1 MATSELDTT
10 PVEWKV
16 VRENLVQLHCEDVS
30 WEQATDKIPLD
41 LVRYLLGDLVPHLS
55 TLVFLRGNRCLFT
68 IDWTKIPNSYAVWQY
83 MVDNSFHKR
92 TSMQVAHYHFTF
104 MLSHVGPK
112 YEDLVDLYC
121 QAHLG
126 EPHPSFRKED
136 VWVQGSL
143 QLMEHPEMLY
153 LPPNLPGSTP
163 KKANIAK
170 PQAGSDLPSLEEMG
184 QQELVELVKQ
194 LLAERANRQT
204 PLANPNKDVTVA
216 GHTSMNQESLIQSSQ
231 AILQGLAEGGYIHA
245 KTPKFESFFGDEKKN
260 KLDFDMWERQ
270 VMSAATTHSGAAIKQ
285 AMMQSLKGQVLMVT
299 SALPPDASWE
309 KLLQALK
316 IKYQD
321 KAPYDVLMAQ
331 FYGTKMDIDE
341 KCASFGTRLEQKL
354 NQVSLQYPDKISKTM
369 YWNCV
374 RERFFHGLPK
384 DLRTNL
390 RTQFDSGAIYYQ
402 MLELARIVESENF
415 HENSGIETK
424 ATSNKGKSKINVA
437 SVDNPTQQMQQ
448 LQGAV
453 KGLTKLLQNNQQQT
467 QLPQI
472 PLFVSQTGPKGTQ
485 ENVNTLPQ
493 ATNGQGSTA
502 PQRGRGGRGGYRGRG
517 GRGRGGMILCY
528 WCRDFLPKEQANHK
542 VAQCPYQKQAKNDWW
557 KNQLSTVQGN
567 AQVAQPNT
575 EETRKG
581 NYCKIYWR
589 GTSRFPK

>member
-55 TLVFLRGNRCLFT
+55 TLVFLRENRCLFT

-143 QLMEHPEMLY
+143 QPMEHPEMLY

-204 PLANPNKDVTVA
+204 PLANPNRYVTVA

-285 AMMQSLKGQVLMVT
+285 AMMQSLKGQALMVT

-390 RTQFDSGAIYYQ
+390 RTKFDSGATYYQ

-437 SVDNPTQQMQQ
+437 SVDNPTQQIQQMQQ

-472 PLFVSQTGPKGTQ
+472 PQFVSQTGQKGTQ

-502 PQRGRGGRGGYRGRG
+502 PQRGRGGRGGYRGTG

-528 WCRDFLPKEQANHK
+528 WYRDFLPKEQANHK
-542 VAQCPYQKQAKNDWW
+542 VVQCPYQKQAKNDWL

-575 EETRKG
+575 EE
-581 NYCKIYWR
+581 N
-589 GTSRFPK
+589 

>member
-10 PVEWKV
+10 PVEWKA

-41 LVRYLLGDLVPHLS
+41 LVRYLLGDLVPHLN
-55 TLVFLRGNRCLFT
+55 TLVFLRGNRCLFM
-68 IDWTKIPNSYAVWQY
+68 IDWTKVPDSYAVWQY
-83 MVDNSFHKR
+83 MLNNSFHKR

-112 YEDLVDLYC
+112 YEGLVDLYC
-121 QAHLG
+121 QAYLG

-143 QLMEHPEMLY
+143 QPMEHPEMLY
-153 LPPNLPGSTP
+153 LPPTLPGSTP

-170 PQAGSDLPSLEEMG
+170 PQSGSDLPSLEEMG

-194 LLAERANRQT
+194 LLEERANRQT
-204 PLANPNKDVTVA
+204 PLSNPNKDVTVA
-216 GHTSMNQESLIQSSQ
+216 GHTSMNQESLIQNSQ
-231 AILQGLAEGGYIHA
+231 TILQGLAEGGYIHA

-285 AMMQSLKGQVLMVT
+285 AMMQSLKGQALMAT

-354 NQVSLQYPDKISKTM
+354 NQVSLQYPNKISETM

-374 RERFFHGLPK
+374 RERFFHGLSK
-384 DLRTNL
+384 DMRTNL
-390 RTQFDSGAIYYQ
+390 RTQFDSAATYYQ

-415 HENSGIETK
+415 HENSGTETK
-424 ATSNKGKSKINVA
+424 NTSNKGNSKVNVA
-437 SVDNPTQQMQQ
+437 SVDNPTQQIQQ
-448 LQGAV
+448 IQQFEGAV
-453 KGLTKLLQNNQQQT
+453 KVLTKLLQNNQQQT
-467 QLPQI
+467 QLPQV
-472 PLFVSQTGPKGTQ
+472 PQFVPQTGPKGTQ
-485 ENVNTLPQ
+485 GNVNTLPQ
-493 ATNGQGSTA
+493 ATNGQGSAT

-517 GRGRGGMILCY
+517 GRGRGGLILCY

-567 AQVAQPNT
+567 AQVAQLNT
-575 EETRKG
+575 EE
-581 NYCKIYWR
+581 N
-589 GTSRFPK
+589 

>member
-1 MATSELDTT
+1 
-10 PVEWKV
+10 
-16 VRENLVQLHCEDVS
+16 
-30 WEQATDKIPLD
+30 
-41 LVRYLLGDLVPHLS
+41 
-55 TLVFLRGNRCLFT
+55 
-68 IDWTKIPNSYAVWQY
+68 
-83 MVDNSFHKR
+83 
-92 TSMQVAHYHFTF
+92 
-104 MLSHVGPK
+104 
-112 YEDLVDLYC
+112 
-121 QAHLG
+121 
-126 EPHPSFRKED
+126 
-136 VWVQGSL
+136 
-143 QLMEHPEMLY
+143 MLY

-170 PQAGSDLPSLEEMG
+170 PQSRSDLPSLEEMG

-194 LLAERANRQT
+194 LLEERANRQT
-204 PLANPNKDVTVA
+204 PLSNPNKDVTVA
-216 GHTSMNQESLIQSSQ
+216 GHTSMNQESFIQNSQ

-285 AMMQSLKGQVLMVT
+285 AMMQSLKGQALMVT
-299 SALPPDASWE
+299 SALPHDASWE

-331 FYGTKMDIDE
+331 FYGTQMDIDE

-354 NQVSLQYPDKISKTM
+354 NQVSLQYPDNISETM

-374 RERFFHGLPK
+374 RERVFHGLSK
-384 DLRTNL
+384 DIRTNL
-390 RTQFDSGAIYYQ
+390 RTQFDSGATYYQ

-415 HENSGIETK
+415 HDNSGTEIKT
-424 ATSNKGKSKINVA
+424 TSNKGKSKVNVA
-437 SVDNPTQQMQQ
+437 SVDNPTQQIQQMQQ

-472 PLFVSQTGPKGTQ
+472 PQFVSQTGQKGTQ
-485 ENVNTLPQ
+485 ENVNTIPQ
-493 ATNGQGSTA
+493 ATNGQGSTT

-517 GRGRGGMILCY
+517 GRGRGALILCY

-557 KNQLSTVQGN
+557 KNQLSTV
-567 AQVAQPNT
+567 
-575 EETRKG
+575 
-581 NYCKIYWR
+581 
-589 GTSRFPK
+589 

>member
-68 IDWTKIPNSYAVWQY
+68 NDWTKIPNSYAVWQY

-121 QAHLG
+121 QVHLG

-143 QLMEHPEMLY
+143 QPMEHPEMLY

-163 KKANIAK
+163 KKADIAK
-170 PQAGSDLPSLEEMG
+170 PQSRSDLPSLEEMG

-204 PLANPNKDVTVA
+204 PLSNPNKDVTVA

-245 KTPKFESFFGDEKKN
+245 KTSKFESFFGDEKKN

-285 AMMQSLKGQVLMVT
+285 AMMQSLKGQALMVT

-390 RTQFDSGAIYYQ
+390 RTQFDSGATYYQ

-437 SVDNPTQQMQQ
+437 SVDNPTQQIQQMQQ

-472 PLFVSQTGPKGTQ
+472 PQFVSQTSQKGTQ

-502 PQRGRGGRGGYRGRG
+502 PQRGRGGRGSYRGRG

-542 VAQCPYQKQAKNDWW
+542 VAQCPYQKQAKMI
-557 KNQLSTVQGN
+557 G
-567 AQVAQPNT
+567 
-575 EETRKG
+575 G
-581 NYCKIYWR
+581 KINLVLFR
-589 GTSRFPK
+589 VMPK

>member
-121 QAHLG
+121 QASLG

-143 QLMEHPEMLY
+143 QPMEHPEMLY

-170 PQAGSDLPSLEEMG
+170 PQSRSDLPSLEEMG

-194 LLAERANRQT
+194 LLEERANRQT
-204 PLANPNKDVTVA
+204 PLSNPNKDATVA

-285 AMMQSLKGQVLMVT
+285 AMMQSLKGQALMVT

-384 DLRTNL
+384 DLRTNI
-390 RTQFDSGAIYYQ
+390 RTQFDSGATYYQ

-415 HENSGIETK
+415 HENSGTEIKT
-424 ATSNKGKSKINVA
+424 TSNKGKSKVNVA
-437 SVDNPTQQMQQ
+437 SVDNPTQQIQQMQQ

-472 PLFVSQTGPKGTQ
+472 PQFVSQTGLKGTQ

-493 ATNGQGSTA
+493 ATNGQGSTT

-517 GRGRGGMILCY
+517 GRGRGGLILCY

-567 AQVAQPNT
+567 AQVAQLNT
-575 EETRKG
+575 EE
-581 NYCKIYWR
+581 N
-589 GTSRFPK
+589 

>member
-1 MATSELDTT
+1 MATSGLDTT
-10 PVEWKV
+10 SIEWKV

-30 WEQATDKIPLD
+30 WEQATDKIPHD
-41 LVRYLLGDLVPHLS
+41 LVRYLLGDLVPHLN

-68 IDWTKIPNSYAVWQY
+68 IDWTNIPNSYAVWQY
-83 MVDNSFHKR
+83 MLDNSFHKR
-92 TSMQVAHYHFTF
+92 SSLQVAHYHFTF

-112 YEDLVDLYC
+112 YEDLVDIYC

-143 QLMEHPEMLY
+143 QPMEHPEMLY

-163 KKANIAK
+163 KKAN
-170 PQAGSDLPSLEEMG
+170 PQPRNDSPRLEEMG

-194 LLAERANRQT
+194 LLEERANKQA
-204 PLANPNKDVTVA
+204 PFSNPTKDATVA
-216 GHTSMNQESLIQSSQ
+216 GHTSMNQESLIQNSQ

-270 VMSAATTHSGAAIKQ
+270 VLSAATTHAGSAIKQ
-285 AMMQSLKGQVLMVT
+285 AMMQSLKGQALMVT
-299 SALPPDASWE
+299 SALPPEASWE
-309 KLLQALK
+309 KLLGALK

-354 NQVSLQYPDKISKTM
+354 NQVRLQYPDKISETM
-369 YWNCV
+369 YWNYV

-384 DLRTNL
+384 DMRTNL
-390 RTQFDSGAIYYQ
+390 RPQFDSGATYYQ

-415 HENSGIETK
+415 HENSGNETK
-424 ATSNKGKSKINVA
+424 ATSYKGKSKVNIA
-437 SVDNPTQQMQQ
+437 SVDNSTQQVQQMQQ

-453 KGLTKLLQNNQQQT
+453 KGLTKLLQNNQQPI

-472 PLFVSQTGPKGTQ
+472 PQFVPHTGPKGIQ
-485 ENVNTLPQ
+485 ESVITSPQ
-493 ATNGQGSTA
+493 ATNGQGSTT
-502 PQRGRGGRGGYRGRG
+502 PQRGRGRGGYRGRG
-517 GRGRGGMILCY
+517 GRGRGRGGLMLCY

-542 VAQCPYQKQAKNDWW
+542 VAQCPYQKQAKSEYW
-557 KNQLSTVQGN
+557 KNQLGTVQEN
-567 AQVAQPNT
+567 TQPTQSNT
-575 EETRKG
+575 EE
-581 NYCKIYWR
+581 N
-589 GTSRFPK
+589 

>member
-55 TLVFLRGNRCLFT
+55 ILVFLRGNRCLFT

-143 QLMEHPEMLY
+143 QPMEHPEMLY

-194 LLAERANRQT
+194 LLEKRANRQT
-204 PLANPNKDVTVA
+204 PLAYPNKDVTVA

-260 KLDFDMWERQ
+260 KLDFDLWERQ
-270 VMSAATTHSGAAIKQ
+270 VMSAATTHSGTAIKQ
-285 AMMQSLKGQVLMVT
+285 AMMQSLKGQALMVT

-316 IKYQD
+316 IKYQN

-354 NQVSLQYPDKISKTM
+354 NQVSLQYPVKISKTM
-369 YWNCV
+369 YWNCE

-390 RTQFDSGAIYYQ
+390 RTQFDSGATYYQ

-424 ATSNKGKSKINVA
+424 VTSNKGKSKINVA
-437 SVDNPTQQMQQ
+437 SVDNPTQQIQQMQQ

-472 PLFVSQTGPKGTQ
+472 PQFVSQTGQKGTQ
-485 ENVNTLPQ
+485 ETVNTLPQ

-502 PQRGRGGRGGYRGRG
+502 PQRGRGGRGGYRGRD

-575 EETRKG
+575 EE
-581 NYCKIYWR
+581 N
-589 GTSRFPK
+589 

>member
-92 TSMQVAHYHFTF
+92 TPMQVAHYHFTF

-143 QLMEHPEMLY
+143 QPMEYPEMLY

-170 PQAGSDLPSLEEMG
+170 PQTGSDLPSLEEMG
-184 QQELVELVKQ
+184 QQELIELVKQ

-285 AMMQSLKGQVLMVT
+285 AMMQSLKGQALMVT

-390 RTQFDSGAIYYQ
+390 RTQFDSGATYYQ

-437 SVDNPTQQMQQ
+437 SVDNPTQQIQQMQQ

-467 QLPQI
+467 QLPQN
-472 PLFVSQTGPKGTQ
+472 PQFVSQKGTQ
-485 ENVNTLPQ
+485 DNVNTLPQ

-517 GRGRGGMILCY
+517 GRGRGGIILCY

-575 EETRKG
+575 EE
-581 NYCKIYWR
+581 N
-589 GTSRFPK
+589 